1 MHEESGPTKPGMAR
15 GGPRAP
21 RRRHSLPASLAL
33 SLLLPALS
41 TPAQALPPDGHRELS
56 LTDRIEAQRA
66 IEEVRWRH
74 RIWPDVNDLPKPALE
89 EVLPPA
95 AIEARVRDGLRKSAA
110 LDVFWRQPLTREQ
123 LQAEVDRM
131 ARDSRDP
138 QALREIFAA
147 LHDDPV
153 LIRECLA
160 RPILAE
166 RLARNWYAFDDRWHQ
181 ALENRARSGQGES
194 AVRSVEYRR
203 GVPGSPGGA
212 DGRSAHG
219 AAVRWLEP
227 NAWRDVVGRLEQA
240 RGADFVETAEAFVWK
255 EVAVRADDRLVV
267 RERHWLKRSFE
278 SWWAEASLAL
288 TVSSDSA
295 PSMVNDPLESAST
308 QAPAAAPEAKA
319 GACNPDTWLSDA
331 GMSGLDP
338 VTDHTAVWTGSEM
351 IVWGGFNGS
360 STEAGFSYD
369 PSTDVWTRITAAG
382 APSARAGHTAVWTG
396 TEMIVWGGYLALTD
410 SQLDT
415 GGRYNPVTRSWT
427 ETTLV
432 GAPAARSRH
441 TAVWTGTEM
450 IVWGGDSGGGSPT
463 DSGARFAP
471 AAGSWTALPVI
482 DAPAPRW
489 NHTAVWSGTQMIVWG
504 GEDLDGPRNDGR
516 RYVRAGN
523 AWSPMAAAPIDLPA
537 RTNHTAVWTGT
548 RMLVWG
554 GNTGLAAP
562 TGSGATYDPA
572 LDNWAMLPAAG
583 APSARWDHAAVW
595 TGTQMIVWGGDVGY
609 ATLGDGARYV
619 PGAASWT
626 ALPAGDAPDPR
637 ARHTAVWAG
646 AEMIVWGGDSGD
658 LPVKT
663 GGRYLPA
670 PDNMWLPTST
680 LETVPSARWR
690 HTAVWTGAELVVWG
704 GEDGALALQTGGRF
718 DPATASWTP
727 TSVGGAPLPR
737 TAHTAVWT
745 GTEMIVWGGG
755 GAPNGSTL
763 QFDTGARYNP
773 ATDTWID
780 MTLVDAPVGR
790 AHHRAVWTGK
800 HLIVWGG
807 GDYGTTFRNT
817 GGRYDPA
824 TDTWAPT
831 SVGPGVPS
839 GRDSHAAVWT
849 GRELIVWGGYDGHGD
864 TDSGGRYDPALD
876 SWTPLPS
883 AGAPLSRFDH
893 SGIWTGRELIVWGG
907 IDYGTASTLN
917 SGARFDPA
925 GGAWS
930 PISAA
935 GAPDGRARHSAV
947 WTGERM
953 IVWGGINQD
962 GALPDGPLHTGGLYD
977 PAANAWTRTSVGTNV
992 PAGRELHTAI
1002 WAGSRDGRMFLWG
1015 GSPGAASGGIYC
1027 GLSCTASPPSGSSVL
1042 RVARGA
1048 AGEAQISWTPLAG
1061 ATGHD
1066 VARGEIG
1073 TLRASGGDFARSM
1086 SRCLA
1091 NDTKGTTTSDG
1102 EPPGSGNG
1110 FWYLQRGRNC
1120 GGAGTYDSGAVP
1132 AEGRDREIESSGSA
1146 CP

>member
-1 MHEESGPTKPGMAR
+1 MRAKSRPTESGIAL
-15 GGPRAP
+15 GGANAP
-21 RRRHSLPASLAL
+21 RWQHSLLASLAL
-33 SLLLPALS
+33 SLLLPALF
-41 TPAQALPPDGHRELS
+41 TPAQAAPPNGRRELS
-56 LTDRIEAQRA
+56 LTDRIETQRA

-74 RIWPDVNDLPKPALE
+74 RIWPDVNDRPKPALAD
-89 EVLPPA
+89 VLPSA
-95 AIEARVRDGLRKSAA
+95 ALEARVRDSLRKSAA
-110 LDVFWRQPLTREQ
+110 LDVYWRRPLTREQ

-131 ARDSRDP
+131 TRDSRDP

-147 LHDDPV
+147 LRDDPV

-166 RLARNWYAFDDRWHQ
+166 RLARNWYAFDDRWHK
-181 ALENRARSGQGES
+181 ALENQARSGQGEG

-212 DGRSAHG
+212 DGRRANG
-219 AAVRWLEP
+219 VAVRWLDP
-227 NAWRDVVGRLEQA
+227 NAWRDVVGRFRNTQ
-240 RGADFVETAEAFVWK
+240 GAVFVETAEAFVWK
-255 EVAVRADDRLVV
+255 EVAVRAEDRLVV
-267 RERHWLKRSFE
+267 RERHWLKRSFD

-288 TVSSDSA
+288 TDSSDSA
-295 PSMVNDPLESAST
+295 PSVVNDSLGSAST
-308 QAPAAAPEAKA
+308 QAPAAAPGATA
-319 GACNPDTWLSDA
+319 GACNPDTWLSDS

-338 VTDHTAVWTGSEM
+338 VTDHTAVWTGTEM
-351 IVWGGFNGS
+351 IVWGGFNGA

-369 PSTDVWTRITAAG
+369 PSTDVWTRITAEG
-382 APSARAGHTAVWTG
+382 APSARAG
-396 TEMIVWGGYLALTD
+396 
-410 SQLDT
+410 
-415 GGRYNPVTRSWT
+415 
-427 ETTLV
+427 
-432 GAPAARSRH
+432 H

-463 DSGARFAP
+463 DSGARFTP
-471 AAGSWTALPVI
+471 ATASWTALPVI

-489 NHTAVWSGTQMIVWG
+489 DHTAVWSGTQMIVWG

-516 RYVRAGN
+516 RYGRAGN
-523 AWSPMAAAPIDLPA
+523 AWSPMAAAPIELPA
-537 RTNHTAVWTGT
+537 RTSHTAVWTGT

-562 TGSGATYDPA
+562 TGTGATYDPT
-572 LDNWAMLPAAG
+572 LDNWAMLPGAG
-583 APSARWDHAAVW
+583 APSARWGHAAVW

-646 AEMIVWGGDSGD
+646 TEMIVWGGDSGD
-658 LPVKT
+658 LPVNT

-670 PDNMWLPTST
+670 PENMWLPTST

-690 HTAVWTGAELVVWG
+690 HTGVWTGAELVVWG

-727 TSVGGAPLPR
+727 TSVSGAPLPR

-763 QFDTGARYNP
+763 QYDSGGRYNP

-800 HLIVWGG
+800 QLIVWGG
-807 GDYGTTFRNT
+807 GDYGTIFRNT

-849 GRELIVWGGYDGHGD
+849 GRELIVWGGYDGFGD
-864 TDSGGRYDPALD
+864 LNSGSRYDPAQD
-876 SWTPLPS
+876 RWTALPS

-893 SGIWTGRELIVWGG
+893 SGVWTGRELIVWGG
-907 IDYGTASTLN
+907 FDYDTTSTLN
-917 SGARFDPA
+917 SGARIDPV

-930 PISAA
+930 PISTAA
-935 GAPDGRARHSAV
+935 GVPDSRARHSAV

-953 IVWGGINQD
+953 IVWGGSNQD

-977 PAANAWTRTSVGTNV
+977 PAANAWTQTSVGTNA

-1042 RVARGA
+1042 RVARGL
-1048 AGEAQISWTPLAG
+1048 AGEAQISWTTLTG

-1066 VARGEIG
+1066 VVRGEVG
-1073 TLRASGGDFARSM
+1073 TLRASAGDFARAT

-1091 NDTKGTTTSDG
+1091 NNTKGTTTSDS

-1120 GGAGTYDSGAVP
+1120 GGAGTYDSGALP